1 MARRAAA
8 ARRGRH
14 EDEQRRHD
22 EDARNEA
29 SSGGATTTSGGGG
42 ATNGRSERKPNRMVD
57 HSPKAPLHNVDSM
70 GQTHTR
76 TCTQLTVTNA
86 VYARG
91 GTARQRQLAGLV
103 QLRVVVRGG
112 TRTSLG
118 KGRPKSKIA
127 ALEAVETCA
136 TTHVVQQAHVRE
148 RRSDLHR
155 GCKGAPFS
163 GSRRAVGAWCWA
175 AAPAHGAAG
184 VLCAAR
190 AGGAGRR
197 T

>member
-57 HSPKAPLHNVDSM
+57 HSLKAPLHNVDSM

-103 QLRVVVRGG
+103 QLGVVVRGG
-112 TRTSLG
+112 TRTIVDE
-118 KGRPKSKIA
+118 GRPKSKHRGSRGCGDLRNNA
-127 ALEAVETCA
+127 
-136 TTHVVQQAHVRE
+136 
-148 RRSDLHR
+148 RRS
-155 GCKGAPFS
+155 
-163 GSRRAVGAWCWA
+163 VGACPRA
-175 AAPAHGAAG
+175 TQRPASRLQGSAFFRQPPRG
-184 VLCAAR
+184 GCMVLVSGGSAWRCGCG
-190 AGGAGRR
+190 AGGA
-197 T
+197 